1 MFIKV
6 GTGSRGTGRVPCW
19 ITTSAIATR
28 AIATPAAGLG
38 VTTAAATTSAA
49 VSTSTFTS
57 TNAAVTVTVTAFTA
71 PATATATA
79 TATAFTATVTAFTAA
94 AALWEPR
101 IVLAHDLTDQGAA
114 LGHLALEKAEHVVGD
129 VDLPCPVAAEA
140 LVDEL
145 GERGEV
151 VCGGA
156 AVRVL

>member
-38 VTTAAATTSAA
+38 VTTATATTSAA
-49 VSTSTFTS
+49 VSTSTS

-71 PATATATA
+71 TAPATATSTS
-79 TATAFTATVTAFTAA
+79 TAFTATATAFTAA

>member
-49 VSTSTFTS
+49 VSTSTSTS
-57 TNAAVTVTVTAFTA
+57 TNTAVTVTVTAFTA
-71 PATATATA
+71 PATA